1 MSAVGLLPAA
11 LQGIDIQSILDG
23 AKAMDAVTR
32 TKDPMRNPAALLA
45 LMWYHAGNG
54 RGAKDMVILPYKD
67 RLELFSR
74 YLQQLVMESL
84 GKEHDL
90 SNRVVNQGIA
100 VYGNKGSTDQH
111 AYVQQLRDGV
121 NNFFVTFIEVLKDR
135 AGTSME
141 VEPGV
146 TSGDFLNGF
155 HQGTRQALFEKD
167 RESITITVPDVSPQT
182 VGKLIALYDRAVGL
196 YGTLVNVNAYHQPG
210 VEAGKK
216 AAAGVLAIQGKIVGA
231 LKANKGKQYT
241 AEQLAD
247 EIGAKEDVET
257 VFKILQHLA
266 ANRRVK
272 QQRAAGAPI
281 FAATYSA

>member
-1 MSAVGLLPAA
+1 
-11 LQGIDIQSILDG
+11 
-23 AKAMDAVTR
+23 
-32 TKDPMRNPAALLA
+32 
-45 LMWYHAGNG
+45 
-54 RGAKDMVILPYKD
+54 
-67 RLELFSR
+67 
-74 YLQQLVMESL
+74 
-84 GKEHDL
+84 
-90 SNRVVNQGIA
+90 
-100 VYGNKGSTDQH
+100 
-111 AYVQQLRDGV
+111 V